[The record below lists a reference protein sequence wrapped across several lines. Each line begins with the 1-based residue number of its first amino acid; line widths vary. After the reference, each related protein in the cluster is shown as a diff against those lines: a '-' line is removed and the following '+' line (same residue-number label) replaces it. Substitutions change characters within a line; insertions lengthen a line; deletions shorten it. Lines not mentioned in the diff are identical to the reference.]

1 MLFRSAAPDA
11 ERGTGSRMGRQALV
25 WAFEHL
31 GARQVVG
38 RVLTHNAASLKMHEK
53 LGFVRQEG
61 GQGGSVEF
69 VLQKVQ
75 AARHAEFQS

>member
-1 MLFRSAAPDA
+1 
-11 ERGTGSRMGRQALV
+11 MGQQALA

-38 RVLTHNAASLKMHEK
+38 YVLPHNAASLKMHEK

-61 GQGGSVEF
+61 GQGDSIEF

-75 AARHAEFQS
+75 AARCAKSQS

>member
-1 MLFRSAAPDA
+1 
-11 ERGTGSRMGRQALV
+11 MGRQALA

-38 RVLTHNAASLKMHEK
+38 RVLPHNAASLKMHEK
-53 LGFVRQEG
+53 LGFVRQED

-75 AARHAEFQS
+75 AARRAESQS